1 MTCLILV
8 GGAAATTKEG
18 RRCAAVSGRL
28 MTSDDGV
35 VAAKGGVMRD
45 GAVLLAGWQL
55 QQPVMLQTTPRRGS
69 RRWCRGEATGFSQCF
84 KRVAVLQTV
93 ACRCCDEAS
102 PGVARVAMKRGG
114 SLKFRW
120 SCNEVS

>member
-69 RRWCRGEATGFSQCF
+69 RRWCRGGGHWLLP
-84 KRVAVLQTV
+84 VLQ
-93 ACRCCDEAS
+93 AS
-102 PGVARVAMKRGG
+102 CGAADSGLPVLR
-114 SLKFRW
+114 
-120 SCNEVS
+120 